1 MKLTKDKHDKRY
13 YLHLS
18 KNSFVHAIND
28 WKQLWGK
35 YNWYTFHFIH
45 IYLEDD
51 VWTGGFEFEFVVLGI
66 GFRFRYNYNWEGSK
80 VGKSVKKYV
89 KEKKKKKL
97 KRTRK

>member
-1 MKLTKDKHDKRY
+1 MKLIKDKHDKRY

-45 IYLEDD
+45 ICLEDD
-51 VWTGGFEFEFVVLGI
+51 VWTGGFEFEFVVLGL
-66 GFRFRYNYNWEGSK
+66 GFRFRYNYNDKLEK
-80 VGKSVKKYV
+80 MVDEVTPKYKRKTKKN
-89 KEKKKKKL
+89 K
-97 KRTRK
+97 

>member
-35 YNWYTFHFIH
+35 YNWYTFHFIN

-51 VWTGGFEFEFVVLGI
+51 VWTGGFEFEFVVLGL
-66 GFRFRYNYNWEGSK
+66 GFRFRCNYNNKLEKMVAK
-80 VGKSVKKYV
+80 VTPKY
-89 KEKKKKKL
+89 KRKTKKKK
-97 KRTRK
+97 